1 MEFACRVGSMID
13 ERFFAVAILT
23 RKRNMPDPFIQE
35 ISGTIA
41 ELVSDLVEKKSAQ
54 INRLNRDDGL

>member
-1 MEFACRVGSMID
+1 MID

-41 ELVSDLVEKKSAQ
+41 DLVSDLVEKKSAQ